1 MIKIP
6 GTGGGFGA
14 NGSDGGVDGTFGVEL
29 ILKCIM
35 CITSKVFY
43 ETMINDERFS
53 LFCGNL
59 ASFLSKKEREKKK
72 FLCFLGER
80 DTFFSKAAR
89 KD

>member
-53 LFCGNL
+53 LSVVIWRPSL
-59 ASFLSKKEREKKK
+59 KERKREKEI
-72 FLCFLGER
+72 LCFLGER
-80 DTFFSKAAR
+80 DTFFSKAR
-89 KD
+89 KDF

>member
-1 MIKIP
+1 VRTDPTEVLMARLAWNSYIK
-6 GTGGGFGA
+6 
-14 NGSDGGVDGTFGVEL
+14 VL
-29 ILKCIM
+29 M
-35 CITSKVFY
+35 CVTSKVFY

-53 LFCGNL
+53 LSVVICR
-59 ASFLSKKEREKKK
+59 SFLSKKEREKKK